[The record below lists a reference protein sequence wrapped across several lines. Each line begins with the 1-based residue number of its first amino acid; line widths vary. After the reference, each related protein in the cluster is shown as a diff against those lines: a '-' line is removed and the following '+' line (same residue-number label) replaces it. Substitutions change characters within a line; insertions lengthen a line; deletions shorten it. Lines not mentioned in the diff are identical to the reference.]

1 MSPYKIKNSK
11 TEEGHTNVNQ
21 SYLPAISKQLIAK
34 KARTIMKE
42 GLRMISYWDADTK
55 VTYDRKN
62 FKTYT
67 DSDSLVQRGR
77 DESPE
82 RERDGE
88 GEKEQ

>member
-1 MSPYKIKNSK
+1 
-11 TEEGHTNVNQ
+11 
-21 SYLPAISKQLIAK
+21 
-34 KARTIMKE
+34 MKE